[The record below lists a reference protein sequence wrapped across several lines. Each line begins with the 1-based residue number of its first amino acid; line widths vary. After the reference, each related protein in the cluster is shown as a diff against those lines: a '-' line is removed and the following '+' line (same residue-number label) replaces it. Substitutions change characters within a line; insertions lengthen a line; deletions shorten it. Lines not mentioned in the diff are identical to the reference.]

1 MSGFGVE
8 VGGLRAAANVVA
20 ELTEDLRRRLQRV
33 EAVAEDVFA
42 GGWSGV
48 AAAAYRLAWDEW
60 RGAARGMLLSLA
72 EMSDALG
79 RTAADYAAREQAAV
93 GGFER
98 IA

>member
-8 VGGLRAAANVVA
+8 VGGLRAA
-20 ELTEDLRRRLQRV
+20 E
-33 EAVAEDVFA
+33 
-42 GGWSGV
+42 SV

-60 RGAARGMLLSLA
+60 RGAARAMLLSLA

-93 GGFER
+93 GGFDR
-98 IA
+98 IAS